1 MQVTNH
7 LFVFE
12 GQGIVKDYLG
22 SLSDYA
28 ECLVE
33 QEKSDDAAI
42 SGGGGGGGVDS
53 ETRKASYKED
63 KGKRLE
69 RRNAIKKLK
78 RELGKIEPTI
88 DKLKAK
94 VVELQTKMDQSAN
107 EGWTVLADLSQQV
120 EKVKQDIEVKEME
133 WLDMAEELET
143 LEEEEKEV
151 EASS

>member
-1 MQVTNH
+1 
-7 LFVFE
+7 
-12 GQGIVKDYLG
+12 LG

-33 QEKSDDAAI
+33 QEKSDDTTL
-42 SGGGGGGGVDS
+42 SGSGGVDS

-78 RELGKIEPTI
+78 RELGKIEPAI

-94 VVELQTKMDQSAN
+94 AAELQTQMDESVN
-107 EGWTVLADLSQQV
+107 EGWTVLADLSQQM
-120 EKVKQDIEVKEME
+120 EKVKGEIEEKEVE
-133 WLDMAEELET
+133 WLDMAEKLES
-143 LEEEEKEV
+143 LEEEENAD
-151 EASS
+151 AS